1 MFLSISD
8 TFQPLYANE
17 TIIVYM
23 FTTVNTLL
31 FVFNVQLCAD
41 AYTAAHHAHSHKLI
55 ITMQCSPIEPL
66 LRISAYTEQKPQT
79 KILLP

>member
-1 MFLSISD
+1 VYFFMFLSISD

-31 FVFNVQLCAD
+31 FVFNVHLCAD
-41 AYTAAHHAHSHKLI
+41 IY
-55 ITMQCSPIEPL
+55 
-66 LRISAYTEQKPQT
+66 ISAKNNPTARSAYKNGIAVG
-79 KILLP
+79 KYLHLLVK